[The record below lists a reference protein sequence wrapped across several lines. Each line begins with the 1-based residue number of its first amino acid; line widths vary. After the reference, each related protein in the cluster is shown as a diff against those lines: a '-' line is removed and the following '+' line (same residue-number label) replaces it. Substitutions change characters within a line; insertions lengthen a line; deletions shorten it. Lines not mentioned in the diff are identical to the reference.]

1 MIENILIDTLVTG
14 LPLAP
19 VFLGVYLVLRI
30 REDFDLTVEGS
41 FALGGAVTAVSIVNG
56 VPAWLALALGVASGS
71 LAGLGT
77 ALLNLLLH
85 VPVIM
90 AGLVMT
96 MALFT
101 VTLRVLGMPSV
112 SLIGAETIFTP
123 IAPEPGR
130 AADLGTSAMLA
141 AIVAIVFALFALF
154 LKTDLGL
161 ALRASGVNARMVR
174 SQGVNDRGLLV
185 LSLMVSNGLS
195 ALGGGLL
202 AQVQGFA
209 DVGMGT
215 GMFVAGVGAVLLGVL
230 LVNPSGSQVI
240 RIVLAVLVGGLLY
253 RLVLV
258 SALRFGLPAGDL
270 KGITA
275 LTLVVAVA
283 AQAYL
288 APALTRYRALL
299 HRGDGGERADP
310 AGRATPGSPD
320 APAVRRK
327 PTTPQKEET
336 HV

>member
-56 VPAWLALALGVASGS
+56 VPAWLALLLGVASGS
-71 LAGLGT
+71 LAGLTT
-77 ALLNLLLH
+77 ALLNLVLNI
-85 VPVIM
+85 PVIM

-101 VTLRVLGMPSV
+101 ITLRVLGMPTV
-112 SLIGAETIFTP
+112 SLIGEETIFTP
-123 IAPEPGR
+123 VAPEPGR
-130 AADLGTSAMLA
+130 AADLGMIAMLLA
-141 AIVAIVFALFALF
+141 LVAFVFTAFALF

-161 ALRASGVNARMVR
+161 ALRASGMNSRMVR
-174 SQGVNDRGLLV
+174 SQGVNDKGLLI
-185 LSLMVSNGLS
+185 LSLMISNGLS

-230 LVNPSGSQVI
+230 LVNPSGSQVV
-240 RIVLAVLVGGLLY
+240 RIVLAVLVGALLY
-253 RLVLV
+253 RLILV

-275 LTLVVAVA
+275 LTLVIAVA
-283 AQAYL
+283 AQGYL
-288 APALTRYRALL
+288 APAIARYRTLMRR
-299 HRGDGGERADP
+299 HDRRGGRIEESDP
-310 AGRATPGSPD
+310 VVAKED
-320 APAVRRK
+320 A
-327 PTTPQKEET
+327 

>member
-41 FALGGAVTAVSIVNG
+41 FALGGAVTAISIVNG
-56 VPAWLALALGVASGS
+56 VPAWVALALGVASGS
-71 LAGLGT
+71 LAGLAT
-77 ALLNLLLH
+77 ALLNLVLH
-85 VPVIM
+85 IPVIM

-101 VTLRVLGMPSV
+101 VTLRVLGMPSA
-112 SLIGAETIFTP
+112 SLIGAGTIFTP
-123 IAPEPGR
+123 VAPEPGR
-130 AADLGTSAMLA
+130 AADLGTIAMLA
-141 AIVAIVFALFALF
+141 ALVATVFALFALF

-209 DVGMGT
+209 DVGMGA
-215 GMFVAGVGAVLLGVL
+215 GIFVAGVGGVLLGVL
-230 LVNPSGSQVI
+230 LVNPSGSHVI
-240 RIVLAVLVGGLLY
+240 RIVLAVLVGCLLY

-288 APALTRYRALL
+288 VPALERYRSLL
-299 HRGDGGERADP
+299 RRGGHA
-310 AGRATPGSPD
+310 APGSPD
-320 APAVRRK
+320 APAMNQK
-327 PTTPQKEET
+327 PAMTEKEQA
-336 HV
+336 HA

>member
-1 MIENILIDTLVTG
+1 VLDNILIDTLVTG

-19 VFLGVYLVLRI
+19 VFLGIFLVLRI

-56 VPAWLALALGVASGS
+56 VPAWLALVLGVASGS

-77 ALLNLLLH
+77 ALLNLVLKI
-85 VPVIM
+85 PVIM

-101 VTLRVLGMPSV
+101 ITLRVLGMPTV

-123 IAPEPGR
+123 VAPEPGR
-130 AADLGTSAMLA
+130 AADLGMIAMLLA
-141 AIVAIVFALFALF
+141 LVAFVFTVFALF

-161 ALRASGVNARMVR
+161 ALRASGMNSRMVR
-174 SQGVNDRGLLV
+174 SQGVNDKGLLI
-185 LSLMVSNGLS
+185 LSLMISNGLS

-230 LVNPSGSQVI
+230 LVNPSGSQVV
-240 RIVLAVLVGGLLY
+240 RIVLAVLVGALLY
-253 RLVLV
+253 RLILV

-270 KGITA
+270 KGVTA
-275 LTLVVAVA
+275 LTLVIAVA
-283 AQAYL
+283 AQGYL
-288 APALTRYRALL
+288 TPVITRYRSLL
-299 HRGDGGERADP
+299 RRRDRHDGRTDRSDP
-310 AGRATPGSPD
+310 AIA
-320 APAVRRK
+320 
-327 PTTPQKEET
+327 KEST